1 MAFKLENLGSEIVNI
16 KGIIAPAA
24 PKYFIYFNEDNDTV
38 TAASFIPDEIV
49 AQLGI
54 KTGDRVRVIPGTTT
68 RADVQYCAQVSVSGV
83 LTLTNFAE

>member
-16 KGIIAPAA
+16 KGIIAPKT

-38 TAASFIPDEIV
+38 TTASFIPDAVV

-54 KTGDRVRVIPGTTT
+54 KTGDRVRVIPGTTS
-68 RADVQYCAQVSVSGV
+68 RADVMYCATVSVTGV